1 MIIFPAIDIKDGTC
15 VRLSKG
21 DINTVEQVAS
31 DPIETAKSFKE
42 AGASWIHVVD
52 IDGAFSGKRVNSE
65 IVIEIA
71 KQSGLKVEVGGGI
84 RTMQDIDFY
93 IENGVDRVILGSVAL
108 SNQQLVVD
116 AVKKYG
122 YKVAIGI
129 DARNG
134 KVAAEGWVKD
144 SEVDYID
151 LALKMEKAGVKCII
165 FTDIARDG
173 MLSGP
178 NIEQLMELDDATT
191 CNIIASGGV
200 TNIYDIKKLRDA
212 GIYGAICGRSI
223 YRGTLDLKEA
233 IEVCKS

>member
-31 DPIETAKSFKE
+31 DPIETAKGFKE
-42 AGASWIHVVD
+42 AGATWIHIVD

>member
-65 IVIEIA
+65 IVIEIT

>member
-93 IENGVDRVILGSVAL
+93 IENGVYRVILGSVAL

>member
-1 MIIFPAIDIKDGTC
+1 MIIFPAIDIKNSTC

-21 DINTVEQVAS
+21 DINTVEQVAQ

-42 AGASWIHVVD
+42 DGANWIHVVD

-65 IVIEIA
+65 IVINIA
-71 KQSGLKVEVGGGI
+71 KSSGLKVEVGGGI

-93 IENGVDRVILGSVAL
+93 IDNGVSRVILGSVAL
-108 SNQQLVVD
+108 SNQQLVID

-122 YKVAIGI
+122 YKIAIGI

-151 LALKMEKAGVKCII
+151 LARKMEKVGVKCII

-173 MLSGP
+173 MLTGP
-178 NIEQLMELDDATT
+178 NIEQLMELDKATT

-200 TNIYDIKKLRDA
+200 TNIDDIKKLRDA
-212 GIYGAICGRSI
+212 ELYGAICGRSI
-223 YRGTLDLKEA
+223 YKGTLDLKEA
-233 IEVCKS
+233 ISICND

>member
-52 IDGAFSGKRVNSE
+52 IDGAFGGKRVNSE